1 MTTMKK
7 TWNKVSGIATAA
19 LAGGTALLI
28 SPMIAL
34 ANGSTDAT
42 ASSGSGT
49 AINFSFPNPIS
60 GVNNIQ
66 DLIVKIIGA
75 IITVLGPF
83 VVIMFIYS
91 GFLFVQA
98 SGNEE
103 KIQKAKQTL
112 MYTLI
117 GAALILGAKGIALA
131 ISNTVSQF

>member
-1 MTTMKK
+1 MQHMKK
-7 TWNKVSGIATAA
+7 TWMKGKTKVAAVLAMGSAA
-19 LAGGTALLI
+19 LAM
-28 SPMIAL
+28 SPLSAL
-34 ANGSTDAT
+34 ADVKTDANPT
-42 ASSGSGT
+42 GGSK
-49 AINFSFPNPIS
+49 AFSFGLANPLT

-103 KIQKAKQTL
+103 KIAKAKQTL

-131 ISNTVSQF
+131 ISNTVTQF